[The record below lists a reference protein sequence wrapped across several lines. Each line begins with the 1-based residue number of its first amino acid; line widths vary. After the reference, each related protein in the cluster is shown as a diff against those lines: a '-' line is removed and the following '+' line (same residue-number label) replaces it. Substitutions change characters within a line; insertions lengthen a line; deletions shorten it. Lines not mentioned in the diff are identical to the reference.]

1 MTNLVMPFNNKIR
14 KQVVSRNL
22 GEAMREMKVL
32 TSMVP
37 LNSHVN
43 EKDGL
48 VFENTNIPSF
58 RIYSA
63 HDM

>member
-43 EKDGL
+43 EKDG
-48 VFENTNIPSF
+48 
-58 RIYSA
+58 
-63 HDM
+63 